1 MRKINIALWGIG
13 QHSVKK
19 ILPAITNC
27 KSLNLYGLFSRNKKV
42 LNKNKKKF
50 KCKIWPN
57 HDQMLKDSNI
67 DVVYLS
73 TPIGLHFEQA
83 KKILSFNKH
92 IWIEKSLARNY
103 KEVSQLIALA
113 KRKKKAICEAFMYSY
128 HPQFIYLKDML
139 NKKSI
144 GNIKKVEIY
153 FGFPHLKKNNWR
165 YNNKLGGAI
174 LDNGCYPVS
183 AILKLFSNQIKIIYK
198 NININKNKVDL
209 DGLALLK
216 IQKKI
221 FCYINW
227 GFGYAYRNEIIVWGE
242 KGKLYADK
250 FFSKPNN
257 VNSKIFITKN
267 FKTSIKKFPKANHF
281 ELMLNNF
288 VYTINDN
295 KFRKKHYELCLEQ
308 SYLISKI
315 KNG

>member
-1 MRKINIALWGIG
+1 MRRINIVLWGIG

-57 HDQMLKDSNI
+57 PDQMLKDSNI

-153 FGFPHLKKNNWR
+153 FGFPHLKRNNWR

-198 NININKNKVDL
+198 NININRKLWIDTLRDL
-209 DGLALLK
+209 EIPFGESQGAYYICFDISK
-216 IQKKI
+216 FKKSSKEVSQELREKHKLI
-221 FCYINW
+221 INSQDENYLRAS
-227 GFGYAYRNEIIVWGE
+227 FM
-242 KGKLYADK
+242 ADK
-250 FFSKPNN
+250 DTLE
-257 VNSKIFITKN
+257 IG
-267 FKTSIKKFPKANHF
+267 
-281 ELMLNNF
+281 LNKLSE
-288 VYTINDN
+288 Y
-295 KFRKKHYELCLEQ
+295 FRN
-308 SYLISKI
+308 I
-315 KNG
+315 